1 MEPIVFVK
9 GLIIGFALAVP
20 IGPAG
25 VLCIRKTL
33 AEGRA
38 YGLMIG
44 LGAATA
50 DAFYSGVAA
59 FGLTYISDI
68 IASQHLWLRLGGGGL
83 LLILGVRTLRAHR
96 TDHVSS
102 STGKGLFGSY
112 ISTVVLGLTNPVT
125 MVAFLGVFAAFGL
138 GQRLFDLSSSVPV
151 LGVFIGSFLWFVT
164 LGYIASV
171 FRKKLRTSGLTW
183 VNRIAGILLILSGV
197 AALVSVI

>member
-83 LLILGVRTLRAHR
+83 VLILGIRTLRAHR
-96 TDHVSS
+96 TDHVVS
-102 STGKGLFGSY
+102 STGKGLFGAY

-138 GQRLFDLSSSVPV
+138 GQRLFDLSSSIPV

-183 VNRIAGILLILSGV
+183 VNRIAGILLIVSGV